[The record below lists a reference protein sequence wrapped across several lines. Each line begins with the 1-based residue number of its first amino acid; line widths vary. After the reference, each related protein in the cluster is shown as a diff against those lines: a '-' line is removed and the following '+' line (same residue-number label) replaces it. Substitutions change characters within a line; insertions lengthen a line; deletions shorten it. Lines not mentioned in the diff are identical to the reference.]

1 MKRALALG
9 LVAALAAC
17 GKGDK
22 GEKGGSAA
30 PAVDP
35 ACAAKRTALRKQF
48 EDAAATLKASP
59 LHETEAQGA
68 ADLHAGRENLVE
80 IAEGTP
86 VDPRGLKIVMIG
98 KTGGMLLTRGA
109 LVDVNWD
116 PQADPNAEQA
126 ALPGEIIPDEPVILW
141 IASDV
146 PRAVA
151 MNMLRVAQ
159 KDRLGKL
166 RVAYRLEPA
175 TPPARTEPIDLGEVI
190 DGAAKEASRACPAF
204 ATDLAELAKLGKIDA
219 DVVGK
224 LATGVDSCKCDFD
237 PKPLE
242 PVATALQQ
250 PAVTFVPVMFGE
262 HGAAPS
268 EEGATWA
275 DVGPAFA
282 QLASK
287 GEIRFPEKPEPPP
300 PPAPKSK

>member
-1 MKRALALG
+1 MRRALAIG

-22 GEKGGSAA
+22 ADKGGSAA
-30 PAVDP
+30 PPVDQ
-35 ACAAKRTALRKQF
+35 ACATKRAALKKQF
-48 EDAAATLKASP
+48 EDTAATLKASP
-59 LHETEAQGA
+59 LHETELQGA
-68 ADLHAGRENLVE
+68 TDLHAGRENLVA

-86 VDPRGLKIVMIG
+86 IDPRGLKIVMIG

-109 LVDVNWD
+109 LIDLSWD

-126 ALPGEIIPDEPVILW
+126 ALPGEVIPDEPVVLW

-151 MNMLRVAQ
+151 MNMLRLAQ

-166 RVAYRLEPA
+166 RVAYRLKSDA
-175 TPPARTEPIDLGEVI
+175 APARTEPIDLGEVI
-190 DGAAKEASRACPAF
+190 DGAVKEATRACPEF
-204 ATDLAELAKLGKIDA
+204 AANLAQLAKDGKFDA
-219 DVVGK
+219 DLVGK
-224 LATGVDSCKCDFD
+224 LATAVDSCKCDFD

-262 HGAAPS
+262 TGAAPV

-275 DVGPAFA
+275 DAGPAFA
-282 QLASK
+282 QLATK
-287 GEIRFPEKPEPPP
+287 GPIQFKT
-300 PPAPKSK
+300 PPAPPAK